1 MPRRK
6 LIRQNEFPYHV
17 TSRSRNQEWYQLDLS
32 TVWLCCLE
40 SLRIAKEKHPCSL
53 HSFVLMNNHYHLI
66 LTSMDGKI
74 DQFMYEFNKNL
85 SLRIRERSKRVNQ
98 IFGGRYKW
106 LILSN
111 EKIIMNFLR
120 YVYRNPVKAKMIESC
135 EEYPFSSLS
144 TSSLY
149 SFSKKSDLF
158 SPLFEYD
165 IYHLAWF
172 NRKPEEIEELAI
184 GLSLKRNGEIK
195 ISKSKRNK
203 EINFQKF
210 SA

>member
-6 LIRQNEFPYHV
+6 LIRQNQFPYHV
-17 TSRSRNQEWYQLDLS
+17 TSRSRNQEWYKLELS
-32 TVWLCCLE
+32 TVWCCCLE
-40 SLRIAKEKHPCSL
+40 SLKIAKEKHPCSL

-66 LTSMDGKI
+66 LTPRDGQI

-85 SLRIRERSKRVNQ
+85 SLKIRERSRRVNQ

-111 EKIIMNFLR
+111 DKILMNFLR
-120 YVYRNPVKAKMIESC
+120 YVYRNPVKAKMVASC
-135 EEYPFSSLS
+135 EKYPFSSLS
-144 TSSLY
+144 HWYSS
-149 SFSKKSDLF
+149 KWSDLF

-165 IYHLAWF
+165 DYHLTWF
-172 NRKPEEIEELAI
+172 NREPEEIEELAI

-203 EINFQKF
+203 EIYFQKF